1 MDQEN
6 PANLRAKINHYRQMM
21 RLLDD
26 PAVCESLEAVIRLAE
41 QRIADFAV
49 SATPKPSSVS
59 ATEGA
64 HTRPAR
70 LGDVLYAKPT
80 ALVSEQDWASLVEAV
95 AAGDQLALH
104 ALFER
109 AHLSVLVFA
118 ERILDNRESAE
129 EVTVDVFHDVWRQ
142 AAIFDP
148 ARNTVLAWIMNQA
161 RSRAMNCLRDDPPS
175 PYRLAAGRKEL
186 PSGSLQ
192 TLLAN
197 RIAEEIGKEPVPV
210 PTQQWSEPEWVQVA
224 PGIECKLLAADTE
237 RHRVSMLVRLAPGAS
252 YPAHTH
258 AGTEE
263 LFLLDGEL
271 WIDERKL
278 FPGDYNYGAA
288 GTDDNRVWSET
299 GCRCVLV
306 TSIQDRLH

>member
-6 PANLRAKINHYRQMM
+6 PANLRARISHYRQMM

-26 PAVCESLEAVIRLAE
+26 PEVCESLEALIRLLE
-41 QRIADFAV
+41 QKIADFGISSTAG
-49 SATPKPSSVS
+49 PSSVA

-64 HTRPAR
+64 HKRPAT
-70 LGDVLYAKPT
+70 LGDVLYAKPA
-80 ALVSEQDWASLVEAV
+80 ALVTEQEWASLVEAV

-104 ALFER
+104 GLYER

-118 ERILDNRESAE
+118 ERISGNRESAE
-129 EVTVDVFHDVWRQ
+129 EVTIDVFHNVWRQ
-142 AAIFDP
+142 AAIYDP
-148 ARNTVLAWIMNQA
+148 ARSTVLAWIMNHA
-161 RSRAMNCLRDDPPS
+161 RSRAMDCLRDNPPS
-175 PYRLAAGRKEL
+175 PHRLNAWRREL
-186 PSGSLQ
+186 PNRSLQ
-192 TLLAN
+192 ALLAN

-210 PTQQWSEPEWVQVA
+210 PAQQWSEPEWAQVA
-224 PGIECKLLAADTE
+224 PGIECKLLAADLE

-271 WIDERKL
+271 WIEERKL

-288 GTDDNRVWSET
+288 GTDDNRVWSE
-299 GCRCVLV
+299 
-306 TSIQDRLH
+306 DRKSVV